1 MNDCRRWTAGSP
13 RIARRCRSSTVT
25 DVVAI
30 IAPMAAKMMRAPV
43 VRQITAFD
51 VSTRVAHDIVPDS
64 LRRSGAKNASSG
76 VVDEPSDMITVAATT
91 DGAGLVRR
99 HQDETLPELEFWFVE
114 EQQEPAE
121 LATVAWIGPNS
132 ACHLARR
139 PDPSRE
145 LHLDLAHV
153 LDSQHTRENHSQFG
167 FREKGGAMRA
177 SSKEAGRRAGS
188 A

>member
-91 DGAGLVRR
+91 DGAGLVR
-99 HQDETLPELEFWFVE
+99 
-114 EQQEPAE
+114 
-121 LATVAWIGPNS
+121 
-132 ACHLARR
+132 
-139 PDPSRE
+139 PDT
-145 LHLDLAHV
+145 LAHIRAMGPDQQAFPIPETKSEV
-153 LDSQHTRENHSQFG
+153 RSMTPT
-167 FREKGGAMRA
+167 KGLQT
-177 SSKEAGRRAGS
+177 KPITP
-188 A
+188 